1 MPRRKWSNLDK
12 RRSGIMVDLI
22 DKQMLER
29 RILRNLERLVG
40 ARELEMD
47 YRLMQRTRQLVQTSQ
62 IHSHMLISTNCK
74 YNGKLRSNM
83 FQKTYTTLISTS
95 SLKPV
100 KNITK
105 AKVKKEKD
113 PGAPKQPPTAFFI
126 FMDEFRKDFK
136 EKFPDNK
143 SAAIVAKEGGAKWKA
158 MFDSEKAP
166 YEEKAASK
174 KSSSEVHD
182 DVEEVQVLGSSSLKS
197 GLLWEN
203 FGPVAEAQRISR
215 EGSEIKSSPSLISA
229 TPVNNIEQ
237 RPSNI
242 LALVQLTLKN
252 GIPFFELVVKSRSDI
267 LVAEIIKIP
276 SEDDSSLIYA
286 FYSVYESKKTSS
298 DVGYDT
304 VGEMKISSA
313 YVAAEKD
320 LYVVRESVLYST
332 SDTVDCK
339 LNGKLAAII
348 VKNPSDK
355 TCGDI
360 GSSKSTVVILPEGTS
375 SPSMLCA
382 TLDRLD
388 LCYQVGPKNKCS
400 CRLVSLEDGSHSLE
414 YDPSMSLLQAFSIAM
429 AVLTSHKL
437 TSLFRGRPTAM
448 VGGAWEPP

>member
-1 MPRRKWSNLDK
+1 MQPSNKYQEGRWPWGK
-12 RRSGIMVDLI
+12 RQKHLKD
-22 DKQMLER
+22 
-29 RILRNLERLVG
+29 RL
-40 ARELEMD
+40 AF
-47 YRLMQRTRQLVQTSQ
+47 
-62 IHSHMLISTNCK
+62 IP
-74 YNGKLRSNM
+74 SN
-83 FQKTYTTLISTS
+83 TVVR
-95 SLKPV
+95 PV

-143 SAAIVAKEGGAKWKA
+143 SAAVVAKEGGAKWKA
-158 MFDSEKAP
+158 MSDSEKAP

-197 GLLWEN
+197 GLVDSFRLSIGKMARSFSPKDNSTSSCTSSSVPEPSPAYTWSFS
-203 FGPVAEAQRISR
+203 FGRILDPLLKLK
-215 EGSEIKSSPSLISA
+215 GSQEKVQKSNPDPSLISA

-237 RPSNI
+237 RPSNV

-360 GSSKSTVVILPEGTS
+360 GSSKSTTLRYWFHFHVLSHQDENIQTS

>member
-1 MPRRKWSNLDK
+1 MARSFSPKDNSTSSCTSSSVPEPSPAYTWSFSFGRILDPLLKLKGSQEKVQKSNLD
-12 RRSGIMVDLI
+12 
-22 DKQMLER
+22 
-29 RILRNLERLVG
+29 
-40 ARELEMD
+40 
-47 YRLMQRTRQLVQTSQ
+47 
-62 IHSHMLISTNCK
+62 
-74 YNGKLRSNM
+74 
-83 FQKTYTTLISTS
+83 
-95 SLKPV
+95 
-100 KNITK
+100 
-105 AKVKKEKD
+105 
-113 PGAPKQPPTAFFI
+113 
-126 FMDEFRKDFK
+126 
-136 EKFPDNK
+136 
-143 SAAIVAKEGGAKWKA
+143 
-158 MFDSEKAP
+158 
-166 YEEKAASK
+166 
-174 KSSSEVHD
+174 
-182 DVEEVQVLGSSSLKS
+182 
-197 GLLWEN
+197 
-203 FGPVAEAQRISR
+203 
-215 EGSEIKSSPSLISA
+215 PSLISA

-237 RPSNI
+237 RPSNV

-298 DVGYDT
+298 DVGYDI

-313 YVAAEKD
+313 YVAAKKD

-332 SDTVDCK
+332 TDTVDCK

-360 GSSKSTVVILPEGTS
+360 ESSKSTVVILPEGVHSSVLLPLIINRWKSGGVCDYRRLYIGCHFHVLSHQDENIQTS

-400 CRLVSLEDGSHSLE
+400 FRLVSLEDGSHSLE
-414 YDPSMSLLQAFSIAM
+414 YDPSMSLLQAFSIVV
-429 AVLTSHKL
+429 AVITSHKL
-437 TSLFRGRPTAM
+437 TSMFRGGPTAM